1 MKTDTTAI
9 DTTIEGD
16 DEADPDP
23 EAVIVAAGGE
33 ITDLDRDLGAATDDE
48 TDTKEPSHKMSPHNE
63 QFLANLENLQ
73 TTARFLS
80 TLVPKTVL
88 SSLYLSISPTPPF
101 IFSLLF
107 LFTLS
112 S

>member
-1 MKTDTTAI
+1 VKTDTTAI

-16 DEADPDP
+16 DAADPDP
-23 EAVIVAAGGE
+23 EAVIAAGGV
-33 ITDLDRDLGAATDDE
+33 TDLDRDLGAATDDE

-88 SSLYLSISPTPPF
+88 SSLSLSLYLPYTALY
-101 IFSLLF
+101 LLSTF
-107 LFTLS
+107 LFALS